1 MQVIHVLA
9 ASPMHLHGNPLR
21 DDVVGQLQL
30 CATQLS
36 DTLIVNSIVSYWALL
51 DIRFGERYAI
61 HIDRYA
67 HEQPTFLQLLSNR

>member
-21 DDVVGQLQL
+21 DDVVGQL
-30 CATQLS
+30 QLS

-67 HEQPTFLQLLSNR
+67 HEQPTFLQLLRNR